1 MPISPGNIVTLNWT
15 NPGLKSAISINPGT
29 TDAASTSLEL
39 IGQGAPGWA
48 VPLQENFLKVLE
60 NFASTGS
67 PDNPTIGQLWYDTS
81 SAKLFVCTSLSPT
94 WREIISNPD
103 VFVSTSP
110 PDPASVGNLWYQ
122 PVTRQLSVC
131 VTATVITPPTI
142 ATWSKVLTFESIVST
157 SQPGFP
163 RIDGQLWYNV
173 TNRILYAWNTGSNA
187 WDQLAPNPEIDVV
200 GGVGWNE
207 VIPWL
212 NKILSTPTNTL
223 DNADPFTENNSWGF
237 NQTTPFAPIY
247 TDVPGTEWIRL
258 YDTVLGL
265 CNLLG
270 VSATGLISQDFHLPG
285 SHSNQY
291 GIPFMLDQWTLIKAK
306 VEELKSNRLNVAGP
320 SLEYSNAI
328 IRFVS
333 PLLNTNAG
341 SIIAATSPS
350 VSGYP
355 QAETWTI
362 TATNA
367 TNFTVVGS
375 VSGAQAAATV
385 GTPYSNAF
393 ISFTINAGINPFV
406 ATDYFTITV
415 LPNLKA
421 SYTTAWGAGANGIHV
436 FLEYA
441 FNNIAHQRSFFN
453 AGGKIKVSTSFDDTT
468 TNRNT
473 FWNQF
478 LTAVN
483 NITIEKGVTTYGL
496 SPIAD
501 PANLGYYDLTS
512 SWQTLC
518 NVDARILPSSAI
530 RSFGYAAP
538 FTATAAVA
546 GGSNIG
552 TGTVGTLSAIDQ
564 NPLTTIVETWTL
576 TALDATTFAV
586 VGSTSGGMAN
596 ATVGVAYTN
605 AHVGFTITAGG
616 TPFVAGDL
624 FTFTTT
630 GVLNYAKLEGRT
642 VNGGNNIQ
650 LKLTLNDTG
659 TAAPDS
665 VTTTGAN
672 KGTVTQID
680 FAKANDTFLNNPE
693 VPYPT
698 AVTGVSVSGDT
709 LLTWAP

>member
-15 NPGLKSAISINPGT
+15 NPGLKTAISVNPGT
-29 TDAASTSLEL
+29 TDVTSTSLQL

-48 VPLQENFLKVLE
+48 VPLQENFLKILE
-60 NFASTGS
+60 NFASTGAPS
-67 PDNPTIGQLWYDTS
+67 NPTIGQLWYDTS
-81 SAKLFVCTSLSPT
+81 STKLFVCTSTTPT

-103 VFVSTSP
+103 IFVSTSA
-110 PDPASVGNLWYQ
+110 PDPAAVGNMWYE
-122 PVTRQLSVC
+122 PITKQLSVC
-131 VTATVITPPTI
+131 VTATVPVPPTA
-142 ATWSKVLTFESIVST
+142 ATWSKVLTFDSIISVA
-157 SQPGFP
+157 QPGFP
-163 RIDGQLWYNV
+163 RIDGQLWYDL
-173 TNRILYAWNTGSNA
+173 TNRILFAWNTGLNA

-200 GGVGWNE
+200 GGTGWNE

-223 DNADPFTENNSWGF
+223 ENADPFTENNSWGF

-247 TDVPGTEWIRL
+247 TDVPRADWLEL
-258 YDTVLGL
+258 YDTFLGL

-270 VSATGLISQDFHLPG
+270 VSATGLVSQDFHLPG
-285 SHSNQY
+285 SHDNQY
-291 GIPFMLDQWTLIKAK
+291 GIPFMLDQWALIKSK
-306 VEELKSNRLNVAGP
+306 LEELKSNRLNVAGT

-328 IRFVS
+328 IKYLGTTV
-333 PLLNTNAG
+333 NAG

-350 VSGYP
+350 ASGYP
-355 QAETWTI
+355 QEEIWTI
-362 TATNA
+362 TATSA

-385 GTPYSNAF
+385 GVPYSNAF
-393 ISFTINAGINPFV
+393 ISFTINAGVNPFV
-406 ATDYFTITV
+406 ASDYFTIKV
-415 LPNLKA
+415 LPKLKA
-421 SYTTAWGAGANGIHV
+421 SYTTAWGAGATGINI

-441 FNNIAHQRSFFN
+441 FDDVNHQRAFFN
-453 AGGKIKVSTSFDDTT
+453 AGGKIKISPSFDDTT

-483 NITIEKGVTTYGL
+483 NITVEKGVTTYGS
-496 SPIAD
+496 SPAVD
-501 PANLGYYDLTS
+501 PANLGYYDLTT

-518 NVDARILPSSAI
+518 NVDARILPSGAI
-530 RSFGYAAP
+530 RSFGYEAP
-538 FTATAAVA
+538 FTTTAAVA
-546 GGSNIG
+546 GGSNVG
-552 TGTVGTLSAIDQ
+552 TGTVGSMSAIDQ

-576 TALDATTFAV
+576 TALDSTTFAV
-586 VGSTSGGMAN
+586 VGSTSGAMSN

-616 TPFVAGDL
+616 TPFILGDK

-630 GVLNYAKLEGRT
+630 GVLNYAKLEGRL

-650 LKLTLNDTG
+650 FKLTLNDTG

-665 VTTTGAN
+665 VTTTGFN
-672 KGTVTQID
+672 KGTVVQID
-680 FAKANDTFLNNPE
+680 FAKANDSFLNNPE
-693 VPYPT
+693 IPYPT
-698 AVTGVSVSGDT
+698 ALSGLSISGDT